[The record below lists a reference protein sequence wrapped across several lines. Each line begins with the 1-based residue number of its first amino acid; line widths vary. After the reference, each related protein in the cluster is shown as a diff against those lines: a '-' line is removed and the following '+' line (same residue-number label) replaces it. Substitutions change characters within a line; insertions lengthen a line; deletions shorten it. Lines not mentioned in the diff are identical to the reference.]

1 MAAVAGDITYAKLR
15 AANFSWR
22 FQRQNAAKLDR
33 RRQEIIPERNP
44 RSIGRLFAKQ
54 CLGGSGLICWESMHR
69 QHSIDFIASTPG
81 QVWKKDAVSGDLSLA
96 SVDCLVVP
104 RYYKLATV
112 RLQVLNNL
120 LVSWFSVGLRRA
132 GRIVC
137 RKSILVA
144 TGIRSFHGPYQWN
157 AASLR
162 QSEIRV
168 GEYRENITGHCR
180 GNFAM
185 CFGMH
190 GRKARIIIRL
200 ILVRYLIRQQIVFL
214 ADSGVSCVSLFG

>member
-1 MAAVAGDITYAKLR
+1 MYAKWFELKGCSRTGFILAAVAGDITYAKLR

-144 TGIRSFHGPYQWN
+144 IGIRSFSRPIPMECCIFEAKRDSCWRVPREYHGALQRQLCNVFWN
-157 AASLR
+157 ARKESKNHYQAD
-162 QSEIRV
+162 
-168 GEYRENITGHCR
+168 
-180 GNFAM
+180 
-185 CFGMH
+185 FG
-190 GRKARIIIRL
+190 
-200 ILVRYLIRQQIVFL
+200 
-214 ADSGVSCVSLFG
+214 